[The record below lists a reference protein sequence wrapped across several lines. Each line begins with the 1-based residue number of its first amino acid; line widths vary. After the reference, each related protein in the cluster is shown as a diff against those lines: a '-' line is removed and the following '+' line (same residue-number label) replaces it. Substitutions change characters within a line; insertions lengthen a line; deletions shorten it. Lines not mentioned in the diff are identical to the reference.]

1 MRVWISEGIFFP
13 IQKEDRLCVE
23 EFLSFSATPWKM
35 YKKEW
40 LGAAIGTIFF

>member
-40 LGAAIGTIFF
+40 FGVAIGTIFL